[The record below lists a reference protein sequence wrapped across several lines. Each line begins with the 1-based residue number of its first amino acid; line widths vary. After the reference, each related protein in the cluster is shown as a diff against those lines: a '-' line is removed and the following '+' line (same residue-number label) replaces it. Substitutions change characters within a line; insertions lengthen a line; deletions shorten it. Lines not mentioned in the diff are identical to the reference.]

1 MNSVVL
7 LNKND
12 LHVKVQEED
21 IKEYTDK
28 KVISFSALTG
38 DGKDELEQYIKEQF
52 YLDHLSFNDEIYISN
67 ERQKQAVISAY
78 ESLKQVK
85 ESLELDMG
93 EDFYTIDLMSAYESL
108 GSMIGESLDD
118 ELADT
123 IFRKFCM
130 GK

>member
-1 MNSVVL
+1 M
-7 LNKND
+7 
-12 LHVKVQEED
+12 
-21 IKEYTDK
+21 
-28 KVISFSALTG
+28 ISFSALTG